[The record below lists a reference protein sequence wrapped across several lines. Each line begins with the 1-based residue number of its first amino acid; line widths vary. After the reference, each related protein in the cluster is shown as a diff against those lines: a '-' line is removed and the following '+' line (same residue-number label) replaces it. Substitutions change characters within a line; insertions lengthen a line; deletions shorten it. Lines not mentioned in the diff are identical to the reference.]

1 MRWFSL
7 LGASALA
14 LPVYAVEH
22 ADTFHRTFPLSGG
35 ERKVIVENIN
45 GSIRVTGDSGNDVRV
60 TVREQYRAD
69 TAELV
74 AKARSEVRVEMTQEG
89 GTVRVFLDGPWR
101 DREKRERRR
110 GEEYHFR
117 HDFDLQVPRDI
128 SLNLKTVNG
137 EEVKV
142 ANVRGVWDLRNVN
155 GRIEM
160 TELAGH
166 GGAETVNGTVH
177 ATFVENPRQPSRFK
191 TLNGT
196 IDVAFQPN
204 LSADL
209 RLSTMHGEAYTD
221 FDVAS
226 VGVATEVRKAEEG
239 NRYRISDRRRTIR
252 IGTGGVQ
259 HEFDTLNGS
268 IKIRKYGKQQ

>member
-1 MRWFSL
+1 
-7 LGASALA
+7 
-14 LPVYAVEH
+14 VYAVEH
-22 ADTFHRTFPLSGG
+22 TDTFQRTFPLAGG

-45 GSIRVTGDSGNDVRV
+45 GWIRVTGDSGNDVRV
-60 TVREQYRAD
+60 TVREEYRAD
-69 TAELV
+69 TPELL

-89 GTVRVFLDGPWR
+89 STLRIYLDGPWR
-101 DREKRERRR
+101 DRDRADRRR
-110 GEEYHFR
+110 GESYRFR

-142 ANVRGVWDLRNVN
+142 ANVRGVWELRNVN
-155 GRIEM
+155 GRIEL
-160 TELAGH
+160 TEMAGH

-177 ATFVENPRQPSRFK
+177 ATFVENPGQPSRFK

-204 LSADL
+204 LAADL
-209 RLSTMHGEAYTD
+209 RISTMHGDAYTD
-221 FDVAS
+221 FDAAS
-226 VGVATEVRKAEEG
+226 VGSGTEVRKSDEG

-252 IGTGGVQ
+252 IGAGGIEHQ
-259 HEFDTLNGS
+259 FDTLNGA